1 MVILTPTY
9 ALASIYKSN
18 DTEVLNNNSLLLSSC
33 IYFENKYFYE
43 GQLLVSGWQLP
54 LHLT

>member
-9 ALASIYKSN
+9 ALVSIYKSN